1 MPVGSDTQLH
11 GLVDLVRRGD
21 PRAKSLLLDHARD
34 RLLRLTR
41 RMFRNYPTLRR
52 WEATDDVLQKSLV
65 RLSRALDAV
74 EIESVRHFFN
84 LASTQI
90 RRELLDLKRHYFG
103 ACGQGRHHHT
113 DKQAPEEAG
122 GSLHRRTDEPED
134 LSQWENFHS
143 QVESLSE
150 DLKEV
155 VNLLFYKGLS
165 QEEAADVLGVSQST
179 IKRRWHEARVRL
191 HETLRDRSG

>member
-1 MPVGSDTQLH
+1 MPVGSDTHLQ
-11 GLVDLVRRGD
+11 GLLDLVRRGD

-41 RMFRNYPTLRR
+41 RMFMNYPTLRR
-52 WEATDDVLQKSLV
+52 WEATDDVLQKSLI

-74 EIESVRHFFN
+74 EVDSARHFLN
-84 LASTQI
+84 LAATQI
-90 RRELLDLKRHYFG
+90 RRELLDLKKHYFG
-103 ACGQGRHHHT
+103 AHGKGRHHHT
-113 DKQAPEEAG
+113 DKQASDEAG
-122 GSLHRRTDEPED
+122 GSLHSRTDEPED

-143 QVESLSE
+143 QVESLPE